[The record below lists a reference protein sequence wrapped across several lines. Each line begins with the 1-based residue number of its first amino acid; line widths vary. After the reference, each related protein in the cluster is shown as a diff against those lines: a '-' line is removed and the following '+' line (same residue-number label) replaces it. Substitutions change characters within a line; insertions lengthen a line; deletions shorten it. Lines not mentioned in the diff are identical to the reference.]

1 MAASAVID
9 RIVQE
14 INDAFGSF
22 RPERLMPDVE
32 NFLENLPAVFKALNE
47 QLEKVSG
54 HLESDM
60 PVNGAV
66 ADALNEV
73 RPHMDRASE
82 AATEASETFK
92 RVHEDD
98 RKRYHEPRTQEHR
111 ANVD

>member
-1 MAASAVID
+1 MASSAVIN
-9 RIVQE
+9 RIVEE
-14 INDAFGSF
+14 INAAFGGF

-32 NFLENLPAVFKALNE
+32 NFLENLPEVFKTINE
-47 QLEKVSG
+47 QLQKVSG
-54 HLESDM
+54 HMESDM

-66 ADALNEV
+66 SDALNEV
-73 RPHMDRASE
+73 RPHMDRAAE
-82 AATEASETFK
+82 AAEEAFETFK